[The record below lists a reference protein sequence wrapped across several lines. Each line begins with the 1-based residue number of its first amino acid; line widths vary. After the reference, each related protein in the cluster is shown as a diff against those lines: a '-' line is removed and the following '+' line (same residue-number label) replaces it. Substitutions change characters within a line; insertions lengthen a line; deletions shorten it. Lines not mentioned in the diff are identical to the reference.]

1 MLPPLTL
8 LRDID
13 TETKIVVQMI
23 AFYVMFSTLNFVSIS
38 EIGTLFFVNY
48 MGYLSCNLRTE
59 RPFPPG
65 AEAGVLPIMT
75 YTGRSSEGPAK
86 GHLF

>member
-8 LRDID
+8 LRGID
-13 TETKIVVQMI
+13 TETKIIVQMI
-23 AFYVMFSTLNFVSIS
+23 AFYVMFSTLSFISVS

-48 MGYLSCNLRTE
+48 MCLLYCNLRRT
-59 RPFPPG
+59 PPCRG
-65 AEAGVLPIMT
+65 SGGGTPYNDLYRKAPL
-75 YTGRSSEGPAK
+75 K

>member
-23 AFYVMFSTLNFVSIS
+23 AFYVMFSKLNFVSIS

-59 RPFPPG
+59 P
-65 AEAGVLPIMT
+65 LPHR
-75 YTGRSSEGPAK
+75 G
-86 GHLF
+86 